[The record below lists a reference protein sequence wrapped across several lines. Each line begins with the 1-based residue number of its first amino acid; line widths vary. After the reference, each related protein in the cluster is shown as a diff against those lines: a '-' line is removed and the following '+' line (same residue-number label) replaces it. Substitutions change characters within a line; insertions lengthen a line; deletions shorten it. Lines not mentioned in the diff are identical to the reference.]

1 VVQVDPG
8 PELVGEAEPVG
19 VSQGGQIV
27 EVIRGWRVVVRHPQI
42 EGQLGQPAQRLG
54 RDPRQQGHRRFDAH
68 GRQPALT

>member
-42 EGQLGQPAQRLG
+42 EGQLGQPAQRPDG
-54 RDPRQQGHRRFDAH
+54 IHDSEVTDASM
-68 GRQPALT
+68 RMSASPP